1 MNIINIKKCSIT
13 NSCSFIV
20 FNRLQS
26 ISLTNIIYKLLPTA
40 QVASITITLHQ
51 LYLYTIIYMDKIY
64 TLKHPTEK

>member
-20 FNRLQS
+20 FNCLQS
-26 ISLTNIIYKLLPTA
+26 ISLTNIIYKLPTA

-51 LYLYTIIYMDKIY
+51 LYLYTIISMDKIY